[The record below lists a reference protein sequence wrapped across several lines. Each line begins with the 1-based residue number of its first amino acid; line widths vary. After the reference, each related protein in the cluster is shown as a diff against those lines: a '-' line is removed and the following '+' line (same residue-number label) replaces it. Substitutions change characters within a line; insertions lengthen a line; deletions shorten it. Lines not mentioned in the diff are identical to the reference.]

1 MADGR
6 GHVSRRTA
14 HTRSMATIL
23 IAVMSSAAA
32 CGGDSNPTGPYQA
45 AALGL
50 CEASM
55 KAETNDVDAAGVEFY
70 DTAHQPLHDLAA
82 EVAEV
87 DRALAARL
95 LEAKEAVESGLET
108 RETELGESFRAL
120 VAAADEALTATGHSP
135 SPCAS
140 GEDS

>member
-1 MADGR
+1 MSDG
-6 GHVSRRTA
+6 TA
-14 HTRSMATIL
+14 HTLRMATIL
-23 IAVMSSAAA
+23 IAAMSSAAA
-32 CGGDSNPTGPYQA
+32 CGGDSNPNDPYQS

-95 LEAKEAVESGLET
+95 LEAKEAVESGLDT
-108 RETELGESFRAL
+108 RETELGESFHAL
-120 VAAADEALTATGHSP
+120 VAAADEALTATGHRP
-135 SPCAS
+135 MPCATGQS
-140 GEDS
+140 